1 MSNKPFRNH
10 RSLSL
15 LSKRALIS
23 TCASASLEKARSSSE
38 ELRDLVRELL
48 RNDQHLAQK
57 LDRLEI
63 RTIRSSDE
71 SISASVIGKD
81 GDNSTIRSATAASK
95 ASQRLSIRQEFSTT
109 LSFERDLQTSRAYG
123 RVAHRYSHLSLPS
136 SKGKS
141 CGWSYYSNISL
152 SDISNISVFSLP
164 LSVRDLYSAAQYV
177 ASNNLNPEKPSVGPN
192 TATRRLFLERSL
204 ARERPPPSVS
214 ARTGVFPIAPA
225 MSDNAILV
233 ELSVRSESIDATEAA
248 LSWPPGQVAEWLL
261 SNCSV
266 LLQGAVI
273 NQFLTDDTSG
283 FSILFNQYEDIA
295 DMGIIDVDQ
304 RVMLW
309 RSIQDLQGLIFDET
323 LYRQKTI
330 TGLIQ
335 DAIKAGFRDPIRAE
349 FHSAST
355 SLPSVLGDG
364 EVIDKITGHSLDSNM
379 ASLLGETDNSRTP
392 HGW

>member
-1 MSNKPFRNH
+1 
-10 RSLSL
+10 
-15 LSKRALIS
+15 
-23 TCASASLEKARSSSE
+23 
-38 ELRDLVRELL
+38 
-48 RNDQHLAQK
+48 
-57 LDRLEI
+57 
-63 RTIRSSDE
+63 
-71 SISASVIGKD
+71 
-81 GDNSTIRSATAASK
+81 
-95 ASQRLSIRQEFSTT
+95 
-109 LSFERDLQTSRAYG
+109 
-123 RVAHRYSHLSLPS
+123 
-136 SKGKS
+136 
-141 CGWSYYSNISL
+141 
-152 SDISNISVFSLP
+152 
-164 LSVRDLYSAAQYV
+164 
-177 ASNNLNPEKPSVGPN
+177 
-192 TATRRLFLERSL
+192 
-204 ARERPPPSVS
+204 
-214 ARTGVFPIAPA
+214 